1 MTNKLTGSADMFT
14 GNVGLVAIVTA
25 CRLTGAPDLF
35 TSGDSFQCL
44 HTSYFVGSSANVC
57 TYDPARTPC
66 AGGTQQPYFASLTL
80 RAVSPGTH
88 TYTAKFMGDAVY
100 ESDRKSVV

>member
-1 MTNKLTGSADMFT
+1 MLKGSADLFT
-14 GNVGLVAIVTA
+14 GNVGLVATVTA

-35 TSGDSFQCL
+35 TSGDSFQ
-44 HTSYFVGSSANVC
+44 FFEGSSLVGTAVINAS
-57 TYDPARTPC
+57 TYPERSRF

-88 TYTAKFMGDAVY
+88 TYTAKFLGDAVY
-100 ESDRKSVV
+100 ASST